1 MTMAHLRG
9 APCKRKLSL
18 KIFQV
23 LLKNSW
29 QNMSHQN
36 PVPTPDFEPGEAHQ
50 ELRLLLNMMLMD
62 RLKELETEALK
73 AVETSQDPEALNR
86 WRALQQR
93 RRTLMNS

>member
-1 MTMAHLRG
+1 LQEEIKSQDFSSFAQKLMAEH
-9 APCKRKLSL
+9 APSEPGT
-18 KIFQV
+18 
-23 LLKNSW
+23 N
-29 QNMSHQN
+29 
-36 PVPTPDFEPGEAHQ
+36 PDFEPGEAHQ